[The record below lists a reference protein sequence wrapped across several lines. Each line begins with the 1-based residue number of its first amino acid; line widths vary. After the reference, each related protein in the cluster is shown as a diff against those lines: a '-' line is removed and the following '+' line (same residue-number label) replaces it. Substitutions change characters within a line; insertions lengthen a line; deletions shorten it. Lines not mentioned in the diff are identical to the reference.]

1 VSLSRRRFLFGVA
14 TMLGAPACARLPA
27 RTAPAIVNDIHSRL
41 NATDVARVER
51 PDSAGRLSALIR
63 RARDDGHAVSIAG
76 GRHAMGGQQFG
87 QGTVLLDMR
96 RMARVVS
103 LDAERGLVTVE
114 AGIQWPALVDH
125 LVRVQNGRLRQWGIV
140 QKQTGADRLTIGG
153 ALAANVHGRGLAF
166 PPFVADVESFTLMDG
181 RGLVRRCSRQQNA
194 ELFGLAIGGY
204 GLLGVVSEVTLRLA
218 PRRKI
223 QRVVEVVGTDGLA
236 ERFDRR
242 IREGFVYGDCQYATD
257 PASDD
262 FLRRGVF
269 SCYRPVDDRTPID
282 AGQKELSLADWDR
295 LLLLSH
301 ADKRRA
307 FDAYAAYYLSTS
319 GQVYWSDTHQLSVYV
334 DDYHVELD
342 RRLGATA
349 PGTEIITEAY
359 VPRARLSAF
368 LEDIRRDF
376 RQHDVDLIY
385 GTIRLIEQ
393 DRETVL
399 AWAREPW
406 ACVIFNLH
414 AVHTPVGLARVA
426 DDLRRVIDIAA
437 SHGGSYFLTYHRHA
451 RREQVERCH
460 PRLVEFLRAKRRHDP
475 DDTFQSEWYR
485 HYRTMFGDAL

>member
-1 VSLSRRRFLFGVA
+1 
-14 TMLGAPACARLPA
+14 MLGAPACARLPA
-27 RTAPAIVNDIHSRL
+27 RTPPTIVNDIHSRL
-41 NATDVARVER
+41 NATEVARVEQ
-51 PDSAGRLSALIR
+51 PDSGARLSALIR
-63 RARDDGHAVSIAG
+63 RAREDGRAVSIAG

-96 RMARVVS
+96 RMARVLS

-114 AGIQWPALVDH
+114 AGIQWPALIDH
-125 LVRVQNGRLRQWGIV
+125 LLRSQDGRRQWGIV

-181 RGLVRRCSRQQNA
+181 RGLVRRCSRQENA
-194 ELFGLAIGGY
+194 ELFRLAIGGY

-223 QRVVEVVGTDGLA
+223 ERVVELVDTDGLMD
-236 ERFDRR
+236 RFDRR

-257 PASDD
+257 PGSDD

-269 SCYRPVDDRTPID
+269 SCYRPVDDRTPT
-282 AGQKELSLADWDR
+282 AEAQKELSLADWDR

-301 ADKRRA
+301 VDKRRA
-307 FDAYAAYYLSTS
+307 FDAYAAYYLGTS

-334 DDYHVELD
+334 DDYHVGLD
-342 RRLGATA
+342 RRLGAA
-349 PGTEIITEAY
+349 AAGTEIITEAY

-368 LEDIRRDF
+368 LDDVRRDF
-376 RQHDVDLIY
+376 RQHAVDLIY

-414 AVHTPVGLARVA
+414 AVHTREGLARVA
-426 DDLRRVIDIAA
+426 DDFRRIIDVAA
-437 SHGGSYFLTYHRHA
+437 SHGGSYFLTYHRYA

-475 DDTFQSEWYR
+475 DDTFQSDWYR
-485 HYRTMFGDAL
+485 HYRTMFEDAL